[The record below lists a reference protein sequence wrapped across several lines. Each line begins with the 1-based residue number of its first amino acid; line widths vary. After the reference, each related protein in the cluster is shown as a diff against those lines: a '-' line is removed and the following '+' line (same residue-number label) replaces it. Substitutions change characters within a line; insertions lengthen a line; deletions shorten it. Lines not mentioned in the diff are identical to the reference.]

1 MSETASSETVGAT
14 ARGVPLIEA
23 RGLTKRFPGVVAN
36 DQVDLVLHQG
46 EILGLLGENGAGK
59 STLVKMLFGI
69 YQPDEGQIF
78 LRGEEMT
85 ADGPGEAIAR
95 GIGMVHQHF
104 QLVPPLTVA
113 ENIVLGAEKTRG
125 GFLNRREAEAEVR
138 ELSQRFGLIVEPSDV
153 VEDLP
158 VGIQQRVEILK
169 ALYRGAELLILD
181 EPTAVLTPQETDE
194 LLGIMRDLAA
204 SGVGI
209 IFITHKL
216 REVLAVTDRVTVLR
230 RGRSV
235 GSVTTSDAT
244 TESLA
249 ELMVGRSVVLQVEKS
264 AREPGDV
271 VLAVDDLKVR
281 DDRRQMGVDGAS
293 FEVRSGEILGVAG
306 VEGNGQRELV
316 EAITG
321 VRPIAGGS
329 VRIGE
334 HRVAGKPR
342 VVRELGVAYIPEDRE
357 RDGLVGS
364 YSIADN
370 MVLTDYFRPPYASNG
385 IRRFDAVDANATELV
400 ERFDVRTPSIDTP
413 VGSLS
418 GGNKQKVIVAR
429 ELSHDNKLVVA
440 SQPTRGVDVGSIEFI
455 HNQLIASRDEGD
467 GVLLVS
473 AELDE
478 IFSLSDRIAVI
489 YEGRIVDILA
499 PETTSREE
507 IGLLMA
513 GGGDGGH
520 EGSAGGG
527 DGGHEGSA
535 GGGDGGNEGPTG
547 A

>member
-1 MSETASSETVGAT
+1 MTTTESSGT
-14 ARGVPLIEA
+14 PLIEA

-36 DQVDLVLHQG
+36 DQVDLVVHPG

-59 STLVKMLFGI
+59 STLVKMIFGI

-113 ENIVLGAEKTRG
+113 ENIVLGAETTRG
-125 GFLNRREAEAEVR
+125 GFLNRRAAEDEVR
-138 ELSQRFGLIVEPSDV
+138 ALSQRFGLVVEPGDV
-153 VEDLP
+153 VENLP

-209 IFITHKL
+209 VFITHKL

-230 RGRSV
+230 RGKSV
-235 GSVTTSDAT
+235 GSVETADAT

-264 AREPGDV
+264 AGEPGEV
-271 VLAVDDLKVR
+271 ILAVDALQVR
-281 DDRRQMGVDGAS
+281 DDRRQMSVDGATLQ
-293 FEVRSGEILGVAG
+293 VRSGEIVGVAG

-321 VRPIAGGS
+321 IRPIVGGS
-329 VRIGE
+329 VTIGD
-334 HRVAGKPR
+334 HRVAGHPR
-342 VVRELGVAYIPEDRE
+342 RVRDLGVAYIPEDRE
-357 RDGLVGS
+357 RDGLVGN

-370 MVLTDYFRPPYASNG
+370 MVLTDYFRPPFASTG
-385 IRRFDAVDANATELV
+385 VRRFDAVDANATELV
-400 ERFDVRTPSIDTP
+400 ERFDVRTPSIETP

-429 ELSHDNKLVVA
+429 ELSHDNRLVVA

-455 HNQLIASRDEGD
+455 HEQLIASRDEGD
-467 GVLLVS
+467 AVLLVS

-489 YEGRIVDILA
+489 YEGEIVAMLD

-507 IGLLMA
+507 VGLLMA
-513 GGGDGGH
+513 GGGEPDD
-520 EGSAGGG
+520 EPSGGG
-527 DGGHEGSA
+527 DAAASESA
-535 GGGDGGNEGPTG
+535 AGTTVDG
-547 A
+547 

>member
-1 MSETASSETVGAT
+1 VISDTQT
-14 ARGVPLIEA
+14 PLIEV

-36 DQVDLVLHQG
+36 DSVDLVVRPG

-59 STLVKMLFGI
+59 STLVKMIFGI

-113 ENIVLGAEKTRG
+113 ENIVLGAETTKS
-125 GFLNRREAEAEVR
+125 GFLNRRAAEDEVR
-138 ELSQRFGLIVEPSDV
+138 ELSQRFGLIVEPGDV

-169 ALYRGAELLILD
+169 ALYRGAEVLILD

-216 REVLAVTDRVTVLR
+216 REILAVTDRVTVLR
-230 RGRSV
+230 RGKSV
-235 GSVTTSDAT
+235 GSVVTSEAT

-249 ELMVGRSVVLQVEKS
+249 ELMVGRSVVLQVDKS
-264 AREPGDV
+264 AREPGEV
-271 VLAVDDLKVR
+271 ILAVNDLQVR
-281 DDRRQMGVDGAS
+281 DDRRQLGVDGATL
-293 FEVRSGEILGVAG
+293 EVRSGEILGVAG

-321 VRPIAGGS
+321 VRHIAGGT
-329 VRIGE
+329 VHIGDYK
-334 HRVAGKPR
+334 VSGKPR
-342 VVRELGVAYIPEDRE
+342 SVRERGVAYIPEDRE
-357 RDGLVGS
+357 RDGLVSS

-370 MVLTDYFRPPYASNG
+370 LVLTDYFRPPYANRG
-385 IRRFDAVDANATELV
+385 VRRFDAVDDNARELV
-400 ERFDVRTPSIDTP
+400 ERYDVRTPSIETT
-413 VGSLS
+413 VGALS

-429 ELSHDNKLVVA
+429 ELTHDNKLVVA

-455 HNQLIASRDEGD
+455 HEQLIASRDEGD
-467 GVLLVS
+467 AVLLVS

-478 IFSLSDRIAVI
+478 IFSLSDRIAVL
-489 YEGRIVDILA
+489 YEGRVAAVLDPA
-499 PETTSREE
+499 TTTREE
-507 IGLLMA
+507 VGLLMA
-513 GGGDGGH
+513 GGAPANGDAP
-520 EGSAGGG
+520 EGL
-527 DGGHEGSA
+527 
-535 GGGDGGNEGPTG
+535 
-547 A
+547 

>member
-1 MSETASSETVGAT
+1 MASELQRPDSDT
-14 ARGVPLIEA
+14 PLIEA

-36 DQVDLVLHQG
+36 DKVDLKLMPG

-69 YQPDEGQIF
+69 YQPDEGVIF
-78 LRGEEMT
+78 LRGEET
-85 ADGPGEAIAR
+85 TSDGPGDAIRR

-113 ENIVLGAEKTRG
+113 ENIVLGAETTTAG
-125 GFLNRREAEAEVR
+125 GFLNRRQAEAEVR
-138 ELSQRFGLIVEPSDV
+138 ELSERYGLIVEPGDIV
-153 VEDLP
+153 GDLP

-194 LLGIMRDLAA
+194 LLVILRDLAS

-216 REVLAVTDRVTVLR
+216 REVLALTDRVTVLR
-230 RGRSV
+230 RGKSV
-235 GSVTTSDAT
+235 GSVTTADAT
-244 TESLA
+244 SESLA
-249 ELMVGRSVVLQVEKS
+249 ELMVGRSVVLRVDKS
-264 AREPGDV
+264 ENEPGDV
-271 VLAVDDLKVR
+271 VLKVDDLVVR
-281 DDRRQMGVDGAS
+281 DDRKQSSVNGAS
-293 FEVRSGEILGVAG
+293 FDVRAGEILGVAG

-321 VRPIAGGS
+321 IRHAVSGEITIAGQ
-329 VRIGE
+329 RTPA
-334 HRVAGKPR
+334 RPR
-342 VVRELGVAYIPEDRE
+342 KVRELGVAYIPEDRE
-357 RDGLVGS
+357 RDGLVGV

-370 MVLTDYFRPPYASNG
+370 LVLTDYNKQPYASRG
-385 IRRFDAVDANATELV
+385 VRKFETIAANAEKLV
-400 ERFDVRTPSIDTP
+400 ESYDVRTPSIETP
-413 VGSLS
+413 VKSLS

-429 ELSHDNKLVVA
+429 ELSHGNQLVVA

-455 HNQLIASRDEGD
+455 HTQLIGARDTGSA
-467 GVLLVS
+467 VLLVS

-489 YEGRIVDILA
+489 YEGRIVAIVD
-499 PETTSREE
+499 PEETSREH

-513 GGGDGGH
+513 GA
-520 EGSAGGG
+520 S
-527 DGGHEGSA
+527 
-535 GGGDGGNEGPTG
+535 PT
-547 A
+547 

>member
-1 MSETASSETVGAT
+1 MTDQGNTPDVASENDASFIREGE
-14 ARGVPLIEA
+14 VPLLEME
-23 RGLTKRFPGVVAN
+23 GLTKTFPGVVAN
-36 DQVDLVLHQG
+36 DDVDLLLYEG

-69 YQPDEGQIF
+69 HEPDSGIIRF
-78 LRGEEMT
+78 RGEELKPS
-85 ADGPGEAIAR
+85 GPGDAIAK

-113 ENIVLGAEKTRG
+113 ENIVLGAESTRAG
-125 GFLNRREAEAEVR
+125 GFLNSRAAEARVR
-138 ELSQRFGLIVEPSDV
+138 ELSEQFGLAVEPTDTV
-153 VEDLP
+153 GDLP

-194 LLGIMRDLAA
+194 LLEIMRDLA
-204 SGVGI
+204 SNGVGI

-216 REVLAVTDRVTVLR
+216 REILAVTDRVTVLR
-230 RGRSV
+230 RGKSV
-235 GSVTTSDAT
+235 GRALTADAT

-249 ELMVGRSVVLQVEKS
+249 EMMVGRSVVLSVDKPP
-264 AREPGDV
+264 REPGDV
-271 VLAVDDLKVR
+271 VLSVKDLEVR
-281 DDRRQMGVDGAS
+281 DDRRQLIVEGAT
-293 FEVRSGEILGVAG
+293 FDVRAGEILGVAG

-321 VRPIAGGS
+321 IRPIAAGS
-329 VRIGE
+329 VSIDGKA
-334 HRVAGKPR
+334 VVNKPR
-342 VVRELGVAYIPEDRE
+342 KVRDMGAAYIPEDRE
-357 RDGLVGS
+357 RDGLVGG

-370 MVLTDYFRPPYASNG
+370 LVLTHYYEPPFANRGVRDFSE
-385 IRRFDAVDANATELV
+385 VDDKAEVLV
-400 ERFDVRTPSIDTP
+400 ERFDVRTPDIHTP
-413 VGSLS
+413 VKSLS

-429 ELSHDNKLVVA
+429 ELSDDNKLVVA

-455 HNQLIASRDEGD
+455 HSQLVSARNEGVA
-467 GVLLVS
+467 VLLVS

-489 YEGRIVDILA
+489 YEGRIVAERD
-499 PETTSREE
+499 PETTTREQ

-513 GGGDGGH
+513 GGDVA
-520 EGSAGGG
+520 EAP
-527 DGGHEGSA
+527 A
-535 GGGDGGNEGPTG
+535 